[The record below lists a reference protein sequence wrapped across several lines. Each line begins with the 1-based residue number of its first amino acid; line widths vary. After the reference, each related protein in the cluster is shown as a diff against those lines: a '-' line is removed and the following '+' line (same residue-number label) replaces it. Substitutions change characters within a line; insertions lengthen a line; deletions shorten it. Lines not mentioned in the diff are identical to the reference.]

1 MDHINEMMRKI
12 IYISIFAFLL
22 QTGSVNAG
30 TTGSEEL
37 KDSNIQN
44 TADECFEGFSRAMFR
59 LNHDLDK
66 VIFKPIAKGYRALPV
81 PIRKGTGNAVDN
93 LRSLLTLSNNILQGD
108 LHEAGNTA
116 GRFAINTTVG
126 ILGIFD
132 PAENLFG
139 LEDKGKED
147 FGQTIGRWGASS
159 GCYFVLPILG
169 PTTVRDSIGL
179 VGNIFLDPV
188 YQITHN
194 TEIENGVV
202 GNSNYSEHN
211 YYYYRGTGAVDFRS
225 KNIESFDSLER
236 NSIDLYASVKSLYLQ
251 ERNKKI
257 LNSQSSAET
266 QDSSDWEEIDTN

>member
-1 MDHINEMMRKI
+1 MIRKI

-22 QTGSVNAG
+22 QTSSVIAGS
-30 TTGSEEL
+30 TGSEEL
-37 KDSNIQN
+37 KGTSSQD
-44 TADECFEGFSRAMFR
+44 TVGECFEGFSRAMFEF
-59 LNHDLDK
+59 NHDLDWA
-66 VIFKPIAKGYRALPV
+66 IFKPIAKGYRMLPA
-81 PIRKGTGNAVDN
+81 PIRKGTGNVIDN

-108 LHEAGNTA
+108 FRMAGNTA
-116 GRFAINTTVG
+116 GRFVVNTTVG

-132 PAENLFG
+132 PAAALG
-139 LEDKGKED
+139 LEDQGKED
-147 FGQTIGRWGASS
+147 FGQTIGAWGTSS

-169 PTTVRDSIGL
+169 PTTVRDSVGL

-194 TEIENGVV
+194 SEIHNGLL
-202 GNSNYSEHN
+202 GNDNYAEHN
-211 YYYYRGTGAVDFRS
+211 YYYYRSTGAVDFRA

-257 LNSQSSAET
+257 SNSQSLAET
-266 QDSSDWEEIDTN
+266 QDEGGWEEIDTN